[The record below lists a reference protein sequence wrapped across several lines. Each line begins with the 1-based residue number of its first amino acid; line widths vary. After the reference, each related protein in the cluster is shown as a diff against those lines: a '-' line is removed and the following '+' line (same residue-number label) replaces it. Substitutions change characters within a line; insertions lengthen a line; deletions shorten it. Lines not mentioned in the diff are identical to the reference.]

1 MPKHLAIIMDG
12 NGRWAEERGRPRI
25 DGHRHGV
32 ERVREITEA
41 SGKRGIRD
49 LTLFAPVCATPH
61 RPRGVQ
67 NCREKCLRYVGC
79 VLKAAG
85 KLTILVGN

>member
-32 ERVREITEA
+32 DRARDITEA
-41 SGKRGIRD
+41 SAKKGIRD
-49 LTLFAPVCATPH
+49 
-61 RPRGVQ
+61 
-67 NCREKCLRYVGC
+67 
-79 VLKAAG
+79 
-85 KLTILVGN
+85 